1 MAARSGTA
9 SKSLQTSAN
18 TALDQDLAASG
29 LQRYALKA
37 PSWRAPWLAGGSDMA
52 YPQFFPT
59 CEGQEE
65 DQLTESAVKA
75 GYNNPFRGYV
85 TVSSLP
91 DA

>member
-1 MAARSGTA
+1 MTSNSGNPVASTSAGTA
-9 SKSLQTSAN
+9 TSA
-18 TALDQDLAASG
+18 AGAG
-29 LQRYALKA
+29 
-37 PSWRAPWLAGGSDMA
+37 PSNRI

-85 TVSSLP
+85 TVSFLP
-91 DA
+91 RHMVI